1 MSVSLDVDLDDIYS
15 SLDRFD
21 RIELLEYMQ
30 KDGYIS
36 KLCKISKDG
45 VLEAPLN
52 LERAALVESEDEFN
66 KSLQTMFNQAWRMS
80 NDDIDAIMRISEKY
94 AI

>member
-21 RIELLEYMQ
+21 RRELLEYMQ

-36 KLCKISKDG
+36 ELCKISNDG
-45 VLEAPLN
+45 TIEAPLSI
-52 LERAALVESEDEFN
+52 EKAHIIESEDLFN
-66 KSLQTMFNQAWRMS
+66 DALKKLFNNSWRLS
-80 NDDIDAIMRISEKY
+80 NDDIDVVISISKKIL
-94 AI
+94 A

>member
-21 RIELLEYMQ
+21 RRELLEYMQ

-52 LERAALVESEDEFN
+52 LERASLAESEDEFN

-80 NDDIDAIMRISEKY
+80 TDDIDAIMRISKKY
-94 AI
+94 VI